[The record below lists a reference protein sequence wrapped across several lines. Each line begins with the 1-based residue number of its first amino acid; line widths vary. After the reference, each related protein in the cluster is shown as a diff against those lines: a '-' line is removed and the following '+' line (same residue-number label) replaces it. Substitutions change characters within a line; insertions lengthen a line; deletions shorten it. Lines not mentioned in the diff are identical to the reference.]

1 MATFCVFAQ
10 DDDASPT
17 VIEINYGSTTEL
29 MTFAEPTGR
38 ATSTSS
44 SANTNTAPSA
54 SSTHITRIPSYA
66 YPAAYFCEDT
76 DDMAM
81 FSDPQRNRNETQLIH
96 IVGLQSYRKV
106 NITRRRS

>member
-54 SSTHITRIPSYA
+54 SSTHITRIVILVVTA
-66 YPAAYFCEDT
+66 
-76 DDMAM
+76 
-81 FSDPQRNRNETQLIH
+81 
-96 IVGLQSYRKV
+96 IVCIPCGLLL
-106 NITRRRS
+106 